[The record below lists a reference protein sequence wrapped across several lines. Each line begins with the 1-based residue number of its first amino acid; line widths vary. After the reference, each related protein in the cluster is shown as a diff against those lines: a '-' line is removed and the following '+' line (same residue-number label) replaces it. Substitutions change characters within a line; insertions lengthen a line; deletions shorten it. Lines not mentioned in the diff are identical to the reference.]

1 MATIIQYFFACFLI
15 GSLPFGEI
23 VARLKTGKSL
33 IQPGSRDT
41 LPPGEVFEILG
52 IPLSILV
59 CLLDGFKGFVAVYP
73 VTIKL
78 IGQEAYSLW
87 WVVGLGSI
95 LTVIGHCNSPFLGFR
110 GGRGLAPTF
119 GVMVT
124 LLYVPALVSLLLGL
138 FLAFWGL
145 SSKPGALS
153 AAGAMPLLSIAWVFL
168 VKPQDINY
176 LYIVAFMSIW
186 TMWEHR
192 SELKNYLG
200 IKSKDSSFPGA
211 QPEPACQAAKQDNQ
225 AAEHETSKSDF
236 EKDSN

>member
-1 MATIIQYFFACFLI
+1 MTTFVTYFIACFLI

-33 IQPGSRDT
+33 LLPGSRDT
-41 LPPGEVFEILG
+41 RLPGEVFEILG
-52 IPLSILV
+52 IPTGIIV
-59 CLLDGFKGFVAVYP
+59 CLLDCMKGFLAVYP
-73 VTIKL
+73 VTVKM
-78 IGQEAYSLW
+78 IGADAYSQW
-87 WVVGLGSI
+87 WVVGIGGI

-124 LLYVPALVSLLLGL
+124 LLYVPALISLVLGL
-138 FLAFWGL
+138 SLAFWGL

-168 VKPQDINY
+168 VRPGDINY

-200 IKSKDSSFPGA
+200 IKTLSSSEVPSTDKEDVSA
-211 QPEPACQAAKQDNQ
+211 ETDAENSENLENSRNQ
-225 AAEHETSKSDF
+225 
-236 EKDSN
+236 EKV